1 MLSGDEILEKL
12 QIYRSSVDLSADDI
26 AAEFQLLAQLVAAS
40 DDVLELKRRLDAVVR
55 ENGKESSDYK
65 ILFEQLGVLCLK
77 HIRNYF
83 ASKGIVEPLYAKFYL
98 LFATSDLLQGR
109 PNPITDADLMASLK
123 PKLKFAR
130 NEPVRLG

>member
-1 MLSGDEILEKL
+1 M
-12 QIYRSSVDLSADDI
+12 SADDI